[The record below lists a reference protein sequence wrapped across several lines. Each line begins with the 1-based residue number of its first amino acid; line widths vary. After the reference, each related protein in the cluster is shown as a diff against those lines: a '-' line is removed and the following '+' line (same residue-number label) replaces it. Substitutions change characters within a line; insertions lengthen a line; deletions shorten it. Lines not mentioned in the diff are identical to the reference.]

1 MLIKKCQEYREYKN
15 QLDQSKLN
23 DKLKHYLRKL
33 SINETASKT
42 TLNKQPDLEM
52 FVDIANQY

>member
-1 MLIKKCQEYREYKN
+1 MLNKKCQEYREYKN
-15 QLDQSKLN
+15 QLDQSKIN
-23 DKLKHYLRKL
+23 EKLKHYLRKL
-33 SINETASKT
+33 SINETTSKN

>member
-1 MLIKKCQEYREYKN
+1 MLTKKCREYREYKDE
-15 QLDQSKLN
+15 LDQNKIN
-23 DKLKHYLRKL
+23 DKLNHYLRKL
-33 SINETASKT
+33 SINETKSKA